1 MHIISRIAKK
11 WTTFAEIEINDC
23 FKYNNDFY
31 LKIHDNQ
38 AFKLTNK
45 NFICEFNAHI
55 PVEAVRSMLIIGD
68 EEE

>member
-11 WTTFAEIEINDC
+11 WTTFGEIAINEC

-31 LKIHDNQ
+31 LKISDSQ

-45 NFICEFNAHI
+45 NFICEFNVHI
-55 PVEAVRSMLIIGD
+55 PVEAVKSTLIIGD